1 MKSPRFPW
9 STRLLIIGLFVCTRG
24 FAQLPADI
32 GSRLELFVDDTL
44 IARMQGATLKLHE
57 PVKAP
62 RAKSPLPEKHM
73 MTVIKDGD
81 LYRAW
86 YRSTDPAFQGVP
98 HSGHPG
104 ETVHYAESRDGHE
117 WTFPALRLHEIGGT
131 LENNAILAKLP
142 PFLTNFMPFLDSRPG
157 VNPAE
162 RYKTLAGYPGPGN
175 KTGKAKAGM
184 GLFAFVSP
192 DGIKWTMRGEAIPFR
207 NEWRHAF
214 DSPNVTFWSEAEGQY
229 VCYFRT
235 WVEGG
240 KVRSVSRATSP
251 DFVTWSDPVE
261 LVPNLPGEQLY
272 TTMTQPYFRAPH
284 IYIAT
289 PTRYVPGRGD
299 SPSYDQKD
307 VNLTD
312 VLFMS
317 SRAGATRYDRAF
329 TDALIRPGLDPA
341 RWRNRANYV
350 AQNVIPT
357 TAAEMSI
364 YHRSGDRYV
373 LRTDGF
379 ISVHTG
385 AKEGE
390 LLTKPV
396 IFSGR
401 ELLLNFSTSAVGG
414 VQVEI
419 LQAGGGPI
427 PGFALADCEVAYG
440 DTIER
445 AMKWK
450 GGDLQSLAGQPV
462 QLRFVMKESDV
473 YSYRFR

>member
-1 MKSPRFPW
+1 
-9 STRLLIIGLFVCTRG
+9 
-24 FAQLPADI
+24 
-32 GSRLELFVDDTL
+32 
-44 IARMQGATLKLHE
+44 
-57 PVKAP
+57 
-62 RAKSPLPEKHM
+62 
-73 MTVIKDGD
+73 
-81 LYRAW
+81 
-86 YRSTDPAFQGVP
+86 
-98 HSGHPG
+98 
-104 ETVHYAESRDGHE
+104 
-117 WTFPALRLHEIGGT
+117 
-131 LENNAILAKLP
+131 
-142 PFLTNFMPFLDSRPG
+142 
-157 VNPAE
+157 
-162 RYKTLAGYPGPGN
+162 
-175 KTGKAKAGM
+175 
-184 GLFAFVSP
+184 
-192 DGIKWTMRGEAIPFR
+192 
-207 NEWRHAF
+207 
-214 DSPNVTFWSEAEGQY
+214 VTFWSEAEGQY

-235 WVEGG
+235 WVEDG

-251 DFVTWSDPVE
+251 DFVKWSDPVE

-329 TDALIRPGLDPA
+329 TDALIRPGLDSA

-390 LLTKPV
+390 LLTQPV

-427 PGFALADCEVAYG
+427 PGFTLADCEVAYG